1 MKKRFKKFVAVIAT
15 IVMATGTMAT
25 GMTSMATDVTTT
37 PEETLELLM
46 NELKDSSEENRP
58 ENLKLDFN
66 GDGVVNVADAVILEK
81 QLATSIRSSESEE
94 DSTTES
100 TEDTEELVEMVDWS
114 HPGYFENPND
124 GVVYKFYKIY
134 HVEPEHD
141 FSKEYGH
148 KPTAGVVCYPLED
161 GLDNG
166 QKPEYVQTFEGL
178 ESGKS
183 MFNGLFIYEGEDL
196 NYSVSYPYKD
206 YGRGLYV
213 RDHLMRMIVHFET
226 TTIWDIAD
234 YDYNQNLMIDIGDVI
249 IFNKIM
255 WNTPWMWVTNEE
267 YDYEAKDYKRLTANE
282 FEGKLNFKNYWNE
295 KDENGGIWIRY
306 GE

>member
-46 NELKDSSEENRP
+46 NELKDSSEDHP
-58 ENLKLDFN
+58 EDLNLDFN

-81 QLATSIRSSESEE
+81 AMATMTTSEE
-94 DSTTES
+94 DTEDTTEES
-100 TEDTEELVEMVDWS
+100 ENTTEELVEMVDWS

-161 GLDNG
+161 GLDDG
-166 QKPEYVQTFEGL
+166 KEPEYVQTFDDMN
-178 ESGKS
+178 S
-183 MFNGLFIYEGEDL
+183 IYKE
-196 NYSVSYPYKD
+196 
-206 YGRGLYV
+206 
-213 RDHLMRMIVHFET
+213 
-226 TTIWDIAD
+226 TIWDGYEIVYEYRLKSPSVRTLYTRIHMLNIIIHLED
-234 YDYNQNLMIDIGDVI
+234 CSSSEIERNDYNLNRKIDIGDVV
-249 IFNKIM
+249 IFNKIF
-255 WNTPWMWVTNEE
+255 WNTPWVWVTNEK
-267 YDYEAKDYKRLTANE
+267 YDYSSDLVSEADYMITEEFFRNLTNHAKTENE
-282 FEGKLNFKNYWNE
+282 
-295 KDENGGIWIRY
+295 IWIRY
-306 GE
+306 GD